1 MSSKVHVKVEI
12 DLYIVVDEDQDIG
25 EVLDEMEYD
34 FTDTTGGATIEDT
47 NILGYEV
54 TDSR

>member
-1 MSSKVHVKVEI
+1 MKKAHVKIEI
-12 DLYIVVDEDQDIG
+12 DLYIVVDEDQDIK

-34 FTDTTGGATIEDT
+34 FTDTTGGATIEDMT
-47 NILGYEV
+47 ILDYEI